1 MATQEG
7 GIRVLLVDDHRM
19 VRETIRRL
27 LTNAQNID
35 VVGMGCLQQGAQFCP
50 HVAVAKRLINVGDV
64 VGA

>member
-19 VRETIRRL
+19 VRETIRL

-35 VVGMGCLQQGAQFCP
+35 VVGKLIMMQ
-50 HVAVAKRLINVGDV
+50 RLSLLLES
-64 VGA
+64 